1 MMNSRSETTLERAFA
16 FYWRALADGLPEP
29 EREYRFASPRR
40 WRFDFAWP
48 AQRVAVECDGGTYS
62 GGRHTRGDGYR
73 RDAEKLNAAAALGW
87 RVFRVTADMLRDD
100 PHGIVDMV
108 CAAVEGQEQSG
119 FFASGREDISARIED
134 IVRGDEESE

>member
-1 MMNSRSETTLERAFA
+1 MSTLERAFA

-29 EREYRFASPRR
+29 EREVMFARSRR

-48 AQRVAVECDGGTYS
+48 AQRVAVECDGGTYT
-62 GGRHTRGDGYR
+62 GGRHTRGGGYR

-100 PHGIVDMV
+100 PHGFVDMV
-108 CAAVEGQEQSG
+108 RTAIEGQEQSG

>member
-1 MMNSRSETTLERAFA
+1 MNSRSETTLERAFA

-29 EREYRFASPRR
+29 EREVMFARPRR

-48 AQRVAVECDGGTYS
+48 AQRVAVECDGGTYT

-119 FFASGREDISARIED
+119 FFASGREDISARIEE